1 MKRVVE
7 IQPHHKQV
15 ALEARR
21 IATTNTV
28 YAANCI
34 NIRMKFST
42 VHSFK
47 LAAEVQRG
55 RRNTAKTNHGIM
67 KELIIGSQC
76 SSASGG

>member
-1 MKRVVE
+1 MKTVVE

-28 YAANCI
+28 YANCI
-34 NIRMKFST
+34 NIQTKFST